1 MQVSDIMVDPVAAV
15 AEDESLRRAA
25 GLMAERGLSV
35 LAVERGDAFVG
46 TVGQRELALACAAG
60 RPPEETP
67 VSRIMRTHIDS
78 CPMDA
83 DLPAA
88 LAQMTEQGVDALLV
102 RSPKGTVIGL
112 LTRLRV
118 LEGLAFPD
126 DEPRGPAPEHVHR
139 VRGEPS

>member
-1 MQVSDIMVDPVAAV
+1 MQVNDIMVDPVTAV

-25 GLMAERGLSV
+25 GLMAERGRSV
-35 LAVERGDAFVG
+35 LAVERRDVLVG

-67 VSRIMRTHIDS
+67 VSQIMRTHIAS
-78 CPMDA
+78 CSVDA
-83 DLPAA
+83 DLRAA
-88 LAQMTEQGVDALLV
+88 LAQMTDEGVDALLV

-118 LEGLAFPD
+118 LEALAFPD
-126 DEPRGPAPEHVHR
+126 DEPRGPAPEYVHR